1 MAAVTFPFYNLT
13 TVANVTS
20 FTQDAATDVMVYS
33 FIAQSTTAIKKFQW
47 YTTKTGTPHDL
58 LVFLAADNNS
68 VPAGTPGSQPTD
80 IGGGSPTLV
89 SIANASITTGVN
101 TATFTN
107 AYTPTVGTR
116 YHVVLFPGS
125 TGGSAWGASHKYA
138 HVILTGLFELW
149 TERGLTSTDTTTTW
163 AYNDHGIMSFSL
175 QDASDNYLPLF
186 HSAVLSSTTLRVTS
200 ITSAS
205 SPNEYGTAFVV
216 PANQA
221 LKLHGV
227 YAGYRIADATNS
239 DFRVQA
245 WTDPLGTP
253 SSLELLDIDVS
264 AFYPVISSDRRLSYW
279 LPSGPYTVSAGATV
293 GVSWRATG
301 TGGVG
306 YWQAIFHSQAAKEAA
321 LLLKSL
327 FGIDRSGGSGAFTAR
342 YDRIYS
348 VYPWMSIEDQLG
360 RAVGLQS
367 GGRL

>member
-1 MAAVTFPFYNLT
+1 MAAVTFPFYDLT
-13 TVANVTS
+13 PAANVTA
-20 FTQDAATDVMVYS
+20 FTQDAATDVCVYS
-33 FIAQSTTAIKKFQW
+33 FIAQSATAIKKFQW

-80 IGGGSPTLV
+80 IGGGSPTQV
-89 SIANASITTGVN
+89 AIAHASITTGVN

-125 TGGSAWGASHKYA
+125 TGGSAWGASHKYN
-138 HVILTGLFELW
+138 HVTLTGILALW
-149 TERGLTSTDTTTTW
+149 TERTLTSTDTTTTW
-163 AYNDHGIMSFSL
+163 TYGVNGLMSFSL
-175 QDASDNYLPLF
+175 QDASDNYLPLV
-186 HSAVLSSTTLRVTS
+186 HSAVLSSTTLRVTN

-205 SPNEYGTAFVV
+205 SPNEYGAAFVV
-216 PANQA
+216 LTNQA
-221 LKLHGV
+221 LRLHGV

-253 SSLELLDIDVS
+253 SSLAFLDINVS
-264 AFYPVISSDRRLSYW
+264 DFYPVVNSDRAVAYW
-279 LPSGPYTVSAGATV
+279 LPSGPYTVSAGTTV
-293 GVSWRATG
+293 GTSWRATG
-301 TGGVG
+301 TGQVT

-321 LLLKSL
+321 LLLKSV

-342 YDRIYS
+342 YDRIHG
-348 VYPWMSIEDQLG
+348 VYPWVNIEDQLG